1 MKRNLIPA
9 LISLAPAIL
18 LPLIQELVRPRVG
31 HTGFIGWV
39 LEWMPNFLIGFCVP
53 FGILIRPRAW
63 SERTA
68 TRLFHGWSALIIIL
82 LVAFELHNPLGP
94 QTYDRSDIVASAA
107 AVGLALIVFH
117 VLVRRSITFGVDS
130 SALAN
135 VGTSFRNE
143 RHTP

>member
-31 HTGFIGWV
+31 HSGFIGWV
-39 LEWMPNFLIGFCVP
+39 LGWTPNFLIGFCVP
-53 FGILIRPRAW
+53 FGILVRPRSW

-68 TRLFHGWSALIIIL
+68 TRLFHGWSALIIMI

-94 QTYDRSDIVASAA
+94 QSYDRSDIAASAA
-107 AVGLALIVFH
+107 AVGLALVVFH
-117 VLVRRSITFGVDS
+117 ALLRRSITFGDDRP
-130 SALAN
+130 ALAN
-135 VGTSFRNE
+135 LDGTIRDE
-143 RHTP
+143 RRTL